1 METKSKRRI
10 IYTKLSKPI
19 LSLKELENLILSKRL
34 NIKYNKF
41 KTNITFYRYFTGK
54 FLYKKH
60 CRITS
65 FFEEFLLYNNNEE
78 FIKKMFNYEDA
89 VTDLIRYA
97 LIYKDYVAF
106 YCFPMITNFFYN
118 GLIVDCI
125 EAKAEIYY
133 DYNFKENKQKKEN
146 SKDNGIIIYSKRKS
160 GDENESKNEIVKSFF
175 NEALRKQI
183 DSYSPDKINCSKVQ
197 KEDTSLLIS
206 SSNENAVN
214 QLMEELNT
222 RQSKENININ
232 ILKSNNNIN
241 SSRILNN
248 AKIAFDNNMK
258 KINKLNRIYKNYK
271 ENKNSNN
278 NNIIN
283 NYTHKEK
290 TFFINSNFHKNKNNN
305 NFIKTINLYNFDK
318 TKNDKNSFNFGY
330 NKSAL
335 NINNSLQKSIS
346 IINSRRTM
354 NSIDF
359 RPKKEKQRTI
369 DRTLFSLK
377 NRFNN
382 NLKKREIITK
392 TPNQSLIIKLNKV
405 IKINNNI
412 ININIIKSKKEKNKS
427 MIINDKKKHN
437 FKLINKGIIQNKS
450 NDINQIIESNKI
462 YSRNKHKHNN
472 HSKSSR
478 YLSSRK
484 INLNKNYFKEYS
496 NFSKSKKNRI
506 IYNKNNQNSLTKKA
520 ILKPSIFSNYNTKH
534 IINNENFI
542 KCLNISS
549 INNYKTNKNYS
560 NRIINMKGKIIT
572 NKKFGL

>member
-1 METKSKRRI
+1 M
-10 IYTKLSKPI
+10 
-19 LSLKELENLILSKRL
+19 
-34 NIKYNKF
+34 
-41 KTNITFYRYFTGK
+41 
-54 FLYKKH
+54 
-60 CRITS
+60 
-65 FFEEFLLYNNNEE
+65 
-78 FIKKMFNYEDA
+78 
-89 VTDLIRYA
+89 
-97 LIYKDYVAF
+97 
-106 YCFPMITNFFYN
+106 
-118 GLIVDCI
+118 
-125 EAKAEIYY
+125 
-133 DYNFKENKQKKEN
+133 
-146 SKDNGIIIYSKRKS
+146 
-160 GDENESKNEIVKSFF
+160 
-175 NEALRKQI
+175 
-183 DSYSPDKINCSKVQ
+183 
-197 KEDTSLLIS
+197 
-206 SSNENAVN
+206 
-214 QLMEELNT
+214 
-222 RQSKENININ
+222 
-232 ILKSNNNIN
+232 
-241 SSRILNN
+241 
-248 AKIAFDNNMK
+248 
-258 KINKLNRIYKNYK
+258 
-271 ENKNSNN
+271 
-278 NNIIN
+278 
-283 NYTHKEK
+283 
-290 TFFINSNFHKNKNNN
+290 
-305 NFIKTINLYNFDK
+305 
-318 TKNDKNSFNFGY
+318 GY

-359 RPKKEKQRTI
+359 RPKKEKQRSI

-412 ININIIKSKKEKNKS
+412 ININIIKSKKEKNNS
-427 MIINDKKKHN
+427 MIIGDKKKHN
-437 FKLINKGIIQNKS
+437 LKLINKGNIQQKS

-462 YSRNKHKHNN
+462 YSRNKHNN

-484 INLNKNYFKEYS
+484 INFNKNYFKEYS

-506 IYNKNNQNSLTKKA
+506 IYNKKNQNSLTKKA

-560 NRIINMKGKIIT
+560 NRITNMKGKIIT